1 MKDKLEDANF
11 PRTAD
16 KRVYHL
22 GLRKGE
28 VANRLLVVGDSGR
41 ARMLAENFDSAPFQL
56 HSDRG
61 FECYTGLYNGK
72 PISILAIGMGFS
84 AMDFLV
90 REARACVD
98 GEMVIVSCGS
108 LDPNIGVGSLV
119 TPLSACA
126 VTSNYDYFT
135 DDDYSDQEPYLISR
149 PVNADPELH
158 SALFENVKNAHG
170 VSDSDA
176 ACVGHTVN
184 ASADSF
190 YSSQGRT
197 DPSFYDANDTLL
209 ESIVDKVPN
218 VSTLE
223 METHQLYFLA
233 HLANKRHLLHDST
246 TLDAAPASQ
255 SKIRAAAV
263 QMVFA
268 ARASRAFISPAQVK
282 QLQNW
287 VGRACLDTLSAFF
300 IPPSEV
306 QQDGIWN

>member
-1 MKDKLEDANF
+1 
-11 PRTAD
+11 
-16 KRVYHL
+16 
-22 GLRKGE
+22 
-28 VANRLLVVGDSGR
+28 
-41 ARMLAENFDSAPFQL
+41 
-56 HSDRG
+56 
-61 FECYTGLYNGK
+61 
-72 PISILAIGMGFS
+72 MG
-84 AMDFLV
+84 
-90 REARACVD
+90 
-98 GEMVIVSCGS
+98 SCGS

-223 METHQLYFLA
+223 VC
-233 HLANKRHLLHDST
+233 LLHN
-246 TLDAAPASQ
+246 
-255 SKIRAAAV
+255 RC
-263 QMVFA
+263 F
-268 ARASRAFISPAQVK
+268 
-282 QLQNW
+282 
-287 VGRACLDTLSAFF
+287 
-300 IPPSEV
+300 
-306 QQDGIWN
+306 